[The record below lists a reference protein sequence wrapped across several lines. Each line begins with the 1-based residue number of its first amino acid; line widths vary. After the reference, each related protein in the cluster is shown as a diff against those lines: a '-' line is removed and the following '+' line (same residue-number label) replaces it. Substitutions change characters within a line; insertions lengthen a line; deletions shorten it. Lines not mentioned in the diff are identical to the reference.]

1 MLYSVCLHLP
11 LPVWDY
17 IFQQQVHGPHRS
29 PGKRFNRYNSDK
41 NHYLLFEELN
51 GPLIIRTEVS
61 FTQRCVETR
70 LKLANWF
77 WRRKVLN
84 FIKCIFAISTLSLL
98 EKRRTQHLNELESYF
113 NLIRGFFVLSLVEIE
128 HLAQVSYKRTIYCLC
143 IYIQLNRLFDE
154 ICISF
159 TRFFFKLQ
167 ICDRHSFYFV
177 L

>member
-77 WRRKVLN
+77 WRRKVFN
-84 FIKCIFAISTLSLL
+84 FIKCIFAISTLSFL
-98 EKRRTQHLNELESYF
+98 EKRRTLHLNKLESYL
-113 NLIRGFFVLSLVEIE
+113 NLIRGFFVLSLVEIGP
-128 HLAQVSYKRTIYCLC
+128 VFLC
-143 IYIQLNRLFDE
+143 QCF
-154 ICISF
+154 
-159 TRFFFKLQ
+159 RFFLGLYLSLEKGMILILKNLESHLLMETLCYVWLKLTK
-167 ICDRHSFYFV
+167 
-177 L
+177 